1 MKATCSQV
9 KIYSKNHFQVIN
21 LKEQQIMRENAKKC
35 PKVPTNYSTLNAL
48 LYMEI
53 ELLKLVLHH
62 LNSLKSRL
70 KKVKN
75 YFLKSQYLKT

>member
-9 KIYSKNHFQVIN
+9 KIYSKNHFQAIN
-21 LKEQQIMRENAKKC
+21 LKEQHIMRENAKKC
-35 PKVPTNYSTLNAL
+35 PRVPTNYSILNAL

-62 LNSLKSRL
+62 LNSLKIRL
-70 KKVKN
+70 KK
-75 YFLKSQYLKT
+75 S